1 MRTKG
6 KIKSWKGDK
15 GYGFI
20 SPNDG
25 GKDVFVHIKA
35 FSNRKRQ
42 PKLNEL
48 VTYALSTDRHGRPCA
63 INATLPGGRLPQDEK
78 QKNGS
83 SSVFIAVVFFI
94 IVGVSVVFAK
104 IPPLILALYLGVS
117 LLTFI
122 LYAMDKSAAQK
133 GSWRTQESTMH
144 LFSLAGGWPGALVAQ
159 KKLRHKTRK
168 QPFRFIFWIT
178 VLLNCGA
185 FIWLFSPAGSAIL
198 ESFIG
203 KNESTIR
210 WSDVESSGL

>member
-6 KIKSWKGDK
+6 KITSWKGDK

-20 SPNDG
+20 SPHDG

-42 PKLNEL
+42 PKLNQL
-48 VTYALSTDRHGRPCA
+48 VSYELSTDRHGRPCA
-63 INATLPGGRLPQDEK
+63 INATLPGDRLPQKEK
-78 QKNGS
+78 QNNGS
-83 SSVFIAVVFFI
+83 ASVFIAIVFLVI
-94 IVGVSVVFAK
+94 LGASVVLENLPPVIFA
-104 IPPLILALYLGVS
+104 IYVGAS

-122 LYAMDKSAAQK
+122 LYAMDKSAARK

-159 KKLRHKTRK
+159 QKLRHKTRK
-168 QPFRFIFWIT
+168 QPFRFIFWVT
-178 VLLNCGA
+178 VSLNCGV
-185 FIWLFSPAGSAIL
+185 FIWLFTPTGSAML
-198 ESFIG
+198 DSLMG
-203 KNESTIR
+203 RNESTIR